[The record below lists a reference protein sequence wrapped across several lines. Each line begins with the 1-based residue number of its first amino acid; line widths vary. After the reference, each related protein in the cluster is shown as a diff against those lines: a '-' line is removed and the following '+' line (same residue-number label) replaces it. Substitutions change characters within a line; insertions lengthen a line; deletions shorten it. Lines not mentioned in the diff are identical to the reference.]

1 MMTIN
6 GPDDLLRLLRED
18 ARLYEEARRLILTD
32 ELIRLPERFDEFAER
47 TDQTLERIDGRLE
60 TMYDR
65 FDRIE
70 QDAAHSKNR
79 DSEAQAVG
87 QAAGIALA
95 LDYDFI
101 RIVPNEELA
110 HSCQLPAARDLPQG
124 EQVSFSRADLVME
137 AVDDDGLGLMAR
149 LPVGDLWNPM
159 WVRHRPA

>member
-1 MMTIN
+1 MTTIN
-6 GPDDLLRLLRED
+6 TSDDLLRLLRED
-18 ARLYEEARRLILTD
+18 AHFCQEARRLILTD
-32 ELIRLPERFDEFAER
+32 ELIRLPERFDRFAER

-60 TMYDR
+60 RMDHR
-65 FDRIE
+65 FDRFE
-70 QDAAHSKNR
+70 QDGAHSKNR
-79 DSEAQAVG
+79 YSEAQAAG
-87 QAAGIALA
+87 QAASIALA

-110 HSCQLPAARDLPQG
+110 RMCRLPAARDLPQG
-124 EQVSFSRADLVME
+124 ELVSFSKADLVME